1 VLAACSGIAERGK
14 IPTAR
19 IVELIFVDLSWLI
32 EGEREIDFWEGR
44 ERAGRQKKRIWE
56 SASLGY
62 CLPGHNRVVVR
73 AKFMTIAAG
82 GGVTL
87 ADKSSLGAFPL
98 K

>member
-1 VLAACSGIAERGK
+1 LRERGK
-14 IPTAR
+14 LNFGR
-19 IVELIFVDLSWLI
+19 
-32 EGEREIDFWEGR
+32 EGR
-44 ERAGRQKKRIWE
+44 ELVDRKRGC
-56 SASLGY
+56 GY
-62 CLPGHNRVVVR
+62 PPAYVITFLDIIEFVVL